1 MVIGGKLSRTPE
13 RVRDSSQPHQNQ
25 IKNPRATTRQ
35 QRGGQV
41 FGLVGGKH
49 GLFVL
54 QPLQVLDLGK
64 TTIEPFDLWE

>member
-1 MVIGGKLSRTPE
+1 VVIGGKLSRTPE
-13 RVRDSSQPHQNQ
+13 RVRDTRTTAEKQTE
-25 IKNPRATTRQ
+25 NPRATTRQ

-64 TTIEPFDLWE
+64 TAIEPLDLWE

>member
-1 MVIGGKLSRTPE
+1 MY
-13 RVRDSSQPHQNQ
+13 Q

-41 FGLVGGKH
+41 FGLAGGEH
-49 GLFVL
+49 GLFVA

-64 TTIEPFDLWE
+64 TTIEPRDLWE

>member
-1 MVIGGKLSRTPE
+1 MY
-13 RVRDSSQPHQNQ
+13 Q

-41 FGLVGGKH
+41 FGLAGGEH
-49 GLFVL
+49 GLFVI

-64 TTIEPFDLWE
+64 TTIEPLDLWE